1 MATALASLFTGRPV
15 RSNVAMTGEITL
27 RGQVLPVGGIKDKV
41 LAAHRAGLDTVILP
55 CRNEHDLE
63 EVPEEVRNSMTFIP
77 VDKVTAVLEAALM
90 SVTES
95 GSGGDGSQ
103 AAESKAQKEN
113 AAVGET

>member
-1 MATALASLFTGRPV
+1 
-15 RSNVAMTGEITL
+15 
-27 RGQVLPVGGIKDKV
+27 
-41 LAAHRAGLDTVILP
+41 VILP